1 MALEDAVPI
10 VDDRRFDDILEEIR
24 TRIARYT
31 PEWQPVWN
39 DTNDSDPGIT
49 LAQLMAWL
57 SEMLLY
63 RMGKVPELNY
73 LRFLGMLGIELEAAQ
88 PARAD
93 IVFPVLDTA
102 TKPYVDVPPRTQ
114 VSAAADDDGPPLV
127 YETERS
133 VRALTARLLSVQTYD
148 TGVHR
153 DRTGDNDGLAAFEP
167 FGALALADAAL
178 VLGFGFPDAY
188 PTPDDFPEMTFDLAV
203 YAGGDQAARAP
214 VSCGAG
220 PAFAPARVQWEY
232 WDGAAWQRMASL
244 RDTTLAFTRT
254 GFVTLRTPAA
264 SGAMR
269 RDFMGAYVDDGARPR
284 LFWIR
289 ARLAAAQYETP
300 PSIVGVRAN
309 VGTALQAQT
318 VQGEVLGGTDGSR
331 NQSWTLANTPV
342 IAGSVSIE
350 IDDGTGAAPWR
361 VIDDLIEADRDA
373 TVLALAPASGVL
385 TAGDGVHGAVP
396 TANAQNPDANVVALE
411 YRYGGGARGNVPA
424 GAIDSLLTPVEGIDA
439 GGVTNLFAAV
449 GGRDEERLDAAK
461 ERARSAI
468 RARGRAV
475 TTEDF
480 EALAKQAG
488 DIARAKAFPLLHPQF
503 PSVPVPGAISVVIVP
518 NARRVSG
525 QTFRPTPSD
534 GLMRAV
540 CAWLDQRRLL
550 TSEVF
555 VLAPSYQE
563 VVVTASIVARGDAD
577 TASVHE
583 GAAAALADYFD
594 PIVGGDDG
602 TGWEFGATIRY
613 SKVYQRIFAV
623 DGVDSIERL
632 VIALDGEEFPE
643 CRDVPIAASG
653 LLASG
658 EHALDVSLAGEEAM
672 A

>member
-39 DTNDSDPGIT
+39 DYNDSDPGIT
-49 LAQLMAWL
+49 IAQLMAWL

-73 LRFLGMLGIELEAAQ
+73 LRFLGMVGIELEAAQ
-88 PARAD
+88 PARVD
-93 IVFPVLDTA
+93 IVFPVLETA
-102 TKPYVDVPPRTQ
+102 TTPYVDVPPRTQ
-114 VSAAADDDGPPLV
+114 VSAPADDDGAPLV

-133 VRALTARLLSVQTYD
+133 VRALTARLLTVQTYD
-148 TGVHR
+148 AGVHR
-153 DRTGDNDGLAAFEP
+153 DLTGDNDALAPFEP
-167 FGALALADAAL
+167 FGELALADAAL
-178 VLGFGFPDAY
+178 VLGFGYPAAY
-188 PTPDDFPEMTFDLAV
+188 STPDDFPEMTFDLAV
-203 YAGGDQAARAP
+203 YVQGDRATRAA

-244 RDTTLAFTRT
+244 RDGTLALTRT
-254 GFVTLRTPAA
+254 GFITLRTPAA
-264 SGAMR
+264 SGAMK
-269 RDFMGAYVDDGARPR
+269 RDFMGAYVEDGTQPR

-289 ARLAAAQYETP
+289 ARLASAQYETP
-300 PSIVGVRAN
+300 PTIVAIRAN
-309 VGTALQAQT
+309 VGSALQAQT
-318 VQGEVLGGTDGSR
+318 VEGEILGGTDGSR
-331 NQSWTLANTPV
+331 NQSWTLSNTPV

-350 IDDGTGAAPWR
+350 IDDGTGAAAWQ
-361 VIDDLIEADRDA
+361 VVDDLIEAGPDA
-373 TVLALAPASGVL
+373 TTLALAPASGVL
-385 TAGDGVHGAVP
+385 TSGDGVHGAVP

-424 GAIDSLLTPVEGIDA
+424 GAINSLLTPIDGIDA
-439 GGVTNLFAAV
+439 GGVANLFAAA

-468 RARGRAV
+468 RACGRAV

-480 EALAKQAG
+480 EALAKKAG
-488 DIARAKAFPLLHPQF
+488 DIARARAFPLLHPQF
-503 PSVPVPGAISVVIVP
+503 PTVRVPGAISIVIVP
-518 NARRVSG
+518 NAKRIPG
-525 QTFRPTPSD
+525 KPFRPTPSE
-534 GLMRAV
+534 GLMRTV
-540 CAWLDQRRLL
+540 CAYLDQRRLL

-555 VLAPSYQE
+555 VLAPSYQV
-563 VVVTASIVARGDAD
+563 VVVTASIVAHDDAD
-577 TASVHE
+577 TAAVHE
-583 GAAAALADYFD
+583 GAATALEQYFD

-602 TGWEFGATIRY
+602 SGWEFGATIRY

-658 EHALDVSLAGEEAM
+658 EHALDVSLASGEAV